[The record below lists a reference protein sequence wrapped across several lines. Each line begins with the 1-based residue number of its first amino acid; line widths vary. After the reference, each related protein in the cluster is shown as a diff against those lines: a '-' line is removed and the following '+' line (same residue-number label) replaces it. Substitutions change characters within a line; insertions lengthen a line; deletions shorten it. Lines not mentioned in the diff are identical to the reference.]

1 MTAFLRPRRIAALAA
16 AAACLA
22 ASTAAYGY
30 WTTTGA
36 GTGTASVAA
45 SGATLVLHGAVPS
58 ALVPGAAAT
67 VSFTADNPGP
77 SSLELGTIHLDG
89 VVADPAHAGCAGADF
104 AMADVPTHTRVPANV
119 SGYALAGT
127 GSLRMA
133 DTDQNQDACKGA
145 TLTLT
150 LSGS

>member
-1 MTAFLRPRRIAALAA
+1 MSAFLRPRRIAAVAA
-16 AAACLA
+16 GVCLA

-45 SGATLVLHGAVPS
+45 GAALVLHGAAAGP
-58 ALVPGAAAT
+58 LVPGGAT
-67 VSFTADNPGP
+67 AVAFTADNPGP
-77 SSLELGTIHLDG
+77 SSLELGTIHLEG
-89 VVADPAHAGCAGADF
+89 VVADAAHSGCSGADF
-104 AMADVPTHTRVPANV
+104 AMADVATATRVPGGA
-119 SGYALAGT
+119 SGYALPGT

-133 DTDQNQDACKGA
+133 DTAQNQDACKGA
-145 TLTLT
+145 TLTLS

>member
-1 MTAFLRPRRIAALAA
+1 MTAFLRPRRIAAVAA
-16 AAACLA
+16 GICLA

-45 SGATLVLHGAVPS
+45 TGATLVLHGA
-58 ALVPGAAAT
+58 AAAPLAPGGATT

-77 SSLELGTIHLDG
+77 STLELGVVHLEG
-89 VVADPAHAGCAGADF
+89 VAADAAHPGCAATDF
-104 AMADVPTHTRVPANV
+104 TMADVSTHTRVPA
-119 SGYALAGT
+119 GAAGFALAGT

-133 DTDQNQDACKGA
+133 DSDQNQDACKGA
-145 TLTLT
+145 TLTLS